1 MLIFG
6 ALATT
11 GTQSS
16 SGMGSWMT
24 IIYIVLLLAVFYFLL
39 IRPQSKQK
47 KERNAMMNALSIGDE
62 IYTIGGILGTV
73 TRIKEHTIWLRISE
87 KTEIELLKSSI
98 GGINNKNNDAPEE

>member
-1 MLIFG
+1 MIFG

-11 GTQSS
+11 GAESS

-24 IIYIVLLLAVFYFLL
+24 IIYIVLLIAVFYFLL

-47 KERNAMMNALSIGDE
+47 KERAAMMNSLTIGDE

-73 TRIKEHTIWLRISE
+73 TRIKENTIWLRISE
-87 KTEIELLKSSI
+87 KTEIEVLKSSI
-98 GGINNKNNDAPEE
+98 GGINNKNNGVPQE